1 MADRGIIAEAGV
13 GAMPIVVVEP
23 GEQMVGALEGGEVGA
38 GIGPFAEGGL
48 DEALGLAVGARGVG
62 AGEAVADAEA
72 AASTTEV
79 AGAVTG
85 TIVGEQASDAD
96 AKRAIVGVGEEKE
109 LGSGKAALIGQ
120 DLGEGDAGMVVDG
133 DVDELPAGG
142 AGASGLIAGNAVT
155 GVLEAAELFDV
166 EMQ

>member
-1 MADRGIIAEAGV
+1 M

-48 DEALGLAVGARGVG
+48 DEALGLAVGARSVG
-62 AGEAVADAEA
+62 AGEVVADAEA
-72 AASTTEV
+72 AASATEV
-79 AGAVTG
+79 GGAITGAV
-85 TIVGEQASDAD
+85 VGEQASDAD
-96 AKRAIVGVGEEKE
+96 AQRALVGLDEEEE
-109 LGSGKAALIGQ
+109 LGSGRAAFIGQ

-133 DVDELPAGG
+133 EVDELPAGG

-155 GVLEAAELFDV
+155 GVLEAADGGGR
-166 EMQ
+166 

>member
-1 MADRGIIAEAGV
+1 
-13 GAMPIVVVEP
+13 MPIVVVEP
-23 GEQMVGALEGGEVGA
+23 GEQMVGALEGGAVGA

-79 AGAVTG
+79 AGAVPG
-85 TIVGEQASDAD
+85 AIVGEQASDAD

-133 DVDELPAGG
+133 D
-142 AGASGLIAGNAVT
+142 
-155 GVLEAAELFDV
+155 
-166 EMQ
+166 